1 MSNEMLA
8 GASPAEKTA
17 YLTAIASIATAD
29 NSASEA
35 EIGYLLDLADHAG
48 LSEEG
53 KAEVEQAALDTTGSG
68 LKNALDILKSSELR
82 FSLVTDLIAFAESD
96 SNLAPEE
103 KEHIASVANYLGINA
118 QQLEALND
126 YVKQAAE
133 QPAAAF
139 ASSGSAG
146 LGGLLDNL
154 GVGGIGDKLKSSG
167 INIGSLAK
175 GLLSF
180 VGPMVIGNLVSK
192 GLNRGRTTSNAG
204 LGGLGDI
211 GSLVGSLTGGKGM
224 SGIGGFLS
232 NLLK

>member
-1 MSNEMLA
+1 MSYEMLA

-35 EIGYLLDLADHAG
+35 EISYLLDLADHAG
-48 LSEEG
+48 LSDQE
-53 KAEVEQAALDTTGSG
+53 KAEVQQAAIDTTGSS
-68 LKNALDILKSSELR
+68 LKNALDTLKSSELR

-103 KEHIASVANYLGINA
+103 KEHISSVANYLGINA
-118 QQLEALND
+118 QQLEALNA

-133 QPAAAF
+133 QPAEALAV
-139 ASSGSAG
+139 AGPSG

-154 GVGGIGDKLKSSG
+154 GIGDKLKSSG
-167 INIGSLAK
+167 INVGSLAK

-192 GLNRGRTTSNAG
+192 GLNRGRATNNAG

-211 GSLVGSLTGGKGM
+211 GSLVGSLTGGRGM

>member
-1 MSNEMLA
+1 MSNEILA

-29 NSASEA
+29 NAASET
-35 EIGYLLDLADHAG
+35 ELTYLLNLADHAG
-48 LSEEG
+48 LSDSD
-53 KAEVEQAALDTTGSG
+53 KAVVQQAALDTSGSG
-68 LKNALDILKSSELR
+68 LKSALDQLKSSELR

-96 SNLAPEE
+96 NNLAPEE
-103 KEHIASVANYLGINA
+103 KEHIASVASYLGINKE
-118 QQLEALND
+118 QLEALNA

-133 QPAAAF
+133 QPAEAF
-139 ASSGSAG
+139 ASAGSPAG
-146 LGGLLDNL
+146 GGLLDSL
-154 GVGGIGDKLKSSG
+154 GIGDKLQSSG

-180 VGPMVIGNLVSK
+180 VGPMIIGNLVSK
-192 GLNRGRTTSNAG
+192 GLNRGGTSSNAG

-211 GSLVGSLTGGKGM
+211 SSLVGSLTGGRGM